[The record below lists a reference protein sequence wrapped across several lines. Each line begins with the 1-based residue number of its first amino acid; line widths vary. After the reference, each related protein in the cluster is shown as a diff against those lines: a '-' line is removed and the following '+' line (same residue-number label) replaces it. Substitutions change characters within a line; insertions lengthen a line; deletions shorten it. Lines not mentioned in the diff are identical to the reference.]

1 MAWKDDVNRVLVR
14 TTGYQLTRK
23 GAAAGAPARAAART
37 TGLRAGDR
45 LVAAP
50 VFVLC
55 TLRSGSTLLR
65 VLLGSH
71 SQLHATQE
79 LHLRG
84 VRVELESKWATLGMG
99 EVGLDQEALE
109 HLLWDRVLHRELAAS
124 GKAQLVT
131 KTPSDV
137 FIADRIRACWPD
149 ARFIFLLRHPAAIAR
164 SRANLRPDADAER
177 NLALIARYG
186 RALEAA
192 RRAHPGLT
200 IRYED
205 ITADPAAATRT
216 LCAHLGIPWEPGM
229 VEYGAHDHGR
239 FKAGLGDW
247 ADKIRTG
254 SVQAPE
260 PPPAEVPAP
269 LRELAVAWGYL
280 PGDAEAASA
289 AVAAAA

>member
-1 MAWKDDVNRVLVR
+1 VPWKEPVNQLLVR
-14 TTGYQLTRK
+14 TTGYRLTRK
-23 GAAAGAPARAAART
+23 EGPRPPAR
-37 TGLRAGDR
+37 LRAGDR
-45 LVAAP
+45 LLEAP
-50 VFVLC
+50 VFVMC

-84 VRVELESKWATLGMG
+84 VAVEVESKWAALGMG
-99 EVGLDQEALE
+99 EVGLDKEGLE
-109 HLLWDRVLHRELAAS
+109 YLLWDRILHRELAAS
-124 GKAQLVT
+124 GKRQLVT

-164 SRANLRPDADAER
+164 SRANLRPDDDAEH

-186 RALEAA
+186 QALEAA

-205 ITADPAAATRT
+205 IAADPQTATRT
-216 LCAHLGIPWEPGM
+216 LCAHLGIPWEAAM
-229 VEYGAHDHGR
+229 VDYGQHDHGR

-254 SVQAPE
+254 TVQTPE
-260 PPPAEVPAP
+260 PPPEETPGP
-269 LRELAVAWGYL
+269 LRELAVAWRYL
-280 PGDAEAASA
+280 PGDAAAASA
-289 AVAAAA
+289 SVAGASTAG